1 MTQAQDSR
9 AKLIA
14 DVVTRLRAAMP
25 DLLAIYR
32 FGTWG
37 TQDERADSD
46 LDLAVLVPVRLPAA
60 RLWEIAQQ
68 LAELVGRHVDLVDL
82 RAASTV
88 MTAQIVS
95 QGERLFCSAE
105 KQCAEYEDCAYASY
119 ARLNEERREI
129 LQDILQRG
137 QVYGG

>member
-14 DVVTRLRAAMP
+14 DIVARLRAAVP

-68 LAELVGRHVDLVDL
+68 LADLVGRHVDLVDL
-82 RAASTV
+82 RVASTV
-88 MTAQIVS
+88 MSAQIVS
-95 QGERLFCSAE
+95 QGERLFCSDE
-105 KQCAEYEDCAYASY
+105 KQCAEYEDCVYASY

-129 LQDILQRG
+129 LRDIRQRG